1 MLVMP
6 DAEYIIVV
14 AGKYTTRYCGEI
26 IIPKN
31 AKPSSIPV
39 VIKFISISRRP
50 KTK

>member
-14 AGKYTTRYCGEI
+14 AGKYTARYCGE

-31 AKPSSIPV
+31 AKPLSIPV
-39 VIKFISISRRP
+39 VIKFISISRHP

>member
-1 MLVMP
+1 MAVIP

-14 AGKYTTRYCGEI
+14 DGKYTMRYCGE

-39 VIKFISISRRP
+39 GIKFISISRCP